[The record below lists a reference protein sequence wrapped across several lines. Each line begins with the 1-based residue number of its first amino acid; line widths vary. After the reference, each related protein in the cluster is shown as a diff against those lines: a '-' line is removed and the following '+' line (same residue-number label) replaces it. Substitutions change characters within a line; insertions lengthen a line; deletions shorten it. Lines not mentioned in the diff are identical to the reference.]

1 MCNFVLNTELVL
13 PNNINATGYTN
24 NIVSVV
30 LNSQYEYCDIFIKPA
45 TVNHLMGVTYDCI

>member
-1 MCNFVLNTELVL
+1 MSDFVLNTELVL

-30 LNSQYEYCDIFIKPA
+30 LNTQYQFSDIFIKPEV
-45 TVNHLMGVTYDCI
+45 VNHLMGVTYY